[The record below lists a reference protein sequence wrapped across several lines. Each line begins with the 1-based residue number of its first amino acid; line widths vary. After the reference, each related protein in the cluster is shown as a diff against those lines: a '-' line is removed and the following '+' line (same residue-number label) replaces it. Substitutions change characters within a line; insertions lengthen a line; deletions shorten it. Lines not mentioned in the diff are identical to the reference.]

1 MKYNKEEIDE
11 IVNADGELIGG
22 EDVPT
27 NGANL
32 STAANNVTDYNAK
45 VSHQPYRYDMLGRF
59 GFTLL
64 PFFEGVEDASSDELI
79 GEIAEYFYDDYMEML
94 KYYYKNPKLL
104 QQHYRMKSRLDFE
117 SDDSV
122 SHDIRKAG
130 EILELIKPH
139 FEKSLKALDEN
150 LKSGVNEGTFIEGKM
165 LDNKVENDVVAEK
178 SKDNELSDTK
188 LKKIAGLLNNEFD
201 QNDLDKLITLLENK

>member
-1 MKYNKEEIDE
+1 MIYSKKKIDE

-64 PFFEGVEDASSDELI
+64 PFFEGVEDASSDELV
-79 GEIAEYFYDDYMEML
+79 EELAKYFYDDYMEML

-104 QQHYRMKSRLDFE
+104 QQDYRKKSRLDFDSDE
-117 SDDSV
+117 SN

-130 EILELIKPH
+130 EVLELIKPH

-150 LKSGVNEGTFIEGKM
+150 LKSGVNEGSFIEGKM
-165 LDNKVENDVVAEK
+165 LDKKTDNDVVGEK

-188 LKKIAGLLNNEFD
+188 LKKIAGLLNNEFN
-201 QNDLDKLITLLENK
+201 QEDLDKLITLLETK